1 MWRKEIARKTA
12 TKYPIAP
19 LYADGTHRHLD
30 SRALASIV
38 AQVEYASPRSEYAVA
53 RKKCKAME
61 RRQNQGFT
69 PTGLSCRAVRARSS
83 YHVSVL

>member
-19 LYADGTHRHLD
+19 LYADGTHRHLE

-38 AQVEYASPRSEYAVA
+38 AKVDYASLRSEYAVA
-53 RKKCKAME
+53 RKECEARE
-61 RRQNQGFT
+61 RE
-69 PTGLSCRAVRARSS
+69 
-83 YHVSVL
+83 